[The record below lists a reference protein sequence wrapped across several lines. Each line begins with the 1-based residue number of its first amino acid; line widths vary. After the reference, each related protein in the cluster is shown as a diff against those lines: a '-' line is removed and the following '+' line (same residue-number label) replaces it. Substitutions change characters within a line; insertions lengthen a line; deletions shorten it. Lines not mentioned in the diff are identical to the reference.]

1 MPDTC
6 CVSRN
11 DIAEVEGSL
20 TELDLCAGSLPEHR
34 GLVVG
39 FLDLDSDRDLGG
51 LLVQTIVT
59 GDCLEGEVVKILK
72 LLIAK
77 CYLKN
82 NDARERLVQLLL
94 EPHLASFLVPS

>member
-11 DIAEVEGSL
+11 DVAEVEGSL
-20 TELDLCAGSLPEHR
+20 TELDLCAGALSEHR

-39 FLDLDSDRDLGG
+39 FLDLDSDRDLRG

-59 GDCLEGEVVKILK
+59 GDCLERKVVKILK
-72 LLIAK
+72 KENPRDVTLQQGV
-77 CYLKN
+77 KN
-82 NDARERLVQLLL
+82 I
-94 EPHLASFLVPS
+94 

>member
-34 GLVVG
+34 GLVIG

-59 GDCLEGEVVKILK
+59 CDCLEGEVVKILK